1 MGKMK
6 FFKALLFVAF
16 LSCSAHGE
24 NSEVKPIKEGDGLFA
39 MLSSNVAKIIVCGSG
54 LYSTVTNAQGRIIA
68 RESILN
74 VLFIIDCPTNI
85 ESAITA
91 LYPIAEEP
99 ASITFSGMLSM
110 QYFVDR
116 NDRLLAQAHIY
127 CNGGT
132 VSVRTNASLIRIGN
146 EYKVITPYL
155 SYKGDEEKKYSL
167 T

>member
-6 FFKALLFVAF
+6 FFKALLCVAF

-54 LYSTVTNAQGRIIA
+54 LYSTVTNVQGRIIA
-68 RESILN
+68 TEFILN
-74 VLFIIDCPTNI
+74 VLFTIDCPTNI
-85 ESAITA
+85 KSAIAA

-99 ASITFSGMLSM
+99 ASITFSGILST

-116 NDRLLAQAHIY
+116 NDRLLADTQIY

-132 VSVRTNASLIRIGN
+132 VSVSTNASLIRIGN
-146 EYKVITPYL
+146 KYKVRVPFL
-155 SYKGDEEKKYSL
+155 LYKGDEEKKYSL